1 PLNHIPAANRLPWL
15 AGKATCAHQLN
26 AGQASNEI
34 TELRPSFLRQKVVSR
49 FQMVALATLALCLFP
64 VGLASAAEQKTFPT
78 PNAAMTALIAAVKA
92 HTPEQVMAILGPELE
107 AFNATRDKAQDEMDR
122 QLFLEGSRIVKLEKQ
137 GDDPNT
143 VIAYLGEIEWPFP
156 APLVKT
162 STGWKFDG
170 KAAVEESKDREI
182 GRNELAAIDAC
193 QAYVDVQLDY
203 FSSDRQG
210 DGYLQFAQKINS
222 TPGKFDG
229 LYWSNASGE
238 DVSPL
243 GPFAAEAAGA
253 ESDLSVKPLPLSG
266 YYFKILTA
274 QGDAA
279 AGGARSYLVNG
290 RMLAGFALVAWPAEY
305 GVTGG
310 STFLVNQQGI
320 VYQKDLGP
328 DTEQIARTMSQ
339 FNPDSTW
346 TKTE

>member
-1 PLNHIPAANRLPWL
+1 MRNHTHPVS
-15 AGKATCAHQLN
+15 GF
-26 AGQASNEI
+26 QAI
-34 TELRPSFLRQKVVSR
+34 AIV
-49 FQMVALATLALCLFP
+49 TLAAFL
-64 VGLASAAEQKTFPT
+64 LAPGASLARAAVQKTFPT
-78 PNAAMTALIAAVKA
+78 PNAAMAALIAAVKA
-92 HTPEQVMAILGPELE
+92 RAMDQVMAILGPELE
-107 AFNATRDKAQDEMDR
+107 GFTATRDKAQNDIDR
-122 QLFLEGSRIVKLEKQ
+122 EFFLNGSRILKLEKK

-143 VIAYLGEIEWPFP
+143 VIAYLGENEWPFP

-170 KAAVEESKDREI
+170 TAGLEEIKDREI
-182 GRNELAAIDAC
+182 GRNELAAIAAC
-193 QAYVDVQLDY
+193 ETYGDVQLEY

-229 LYWSNASGE
+229 LYWSNANGE
-238 DVSPL
+238 DMSPI
-243 GPFAAEAAGA
+243 GPFVAQAAAAETGPAGA
-253 ESDLSVKPLPLSG
+253 AVPLSG

-279 AGGARSYLVNG
+279 VGGARSYLVNG

-305 GVTGG
+305 GVTGT

-320 VYQKDLGP
+320 VYQKDLGA
-328 DTEQIARTMSQ
+328 DSAKIARAIDQ

-346 TKTE
+346 QKVE

>member
-1 PLNHIPAANRLPWL
+1 MLSQQETTAMRNQTHL
-15 AGKATCAHQLN
+15 
-26 AGQASNEI
+26 
-34 TELRPSFLRQKVVSR
+34 VSR
-49 FQMVALATLALCLFP
+49 FQLVAVATVAAFLLPGGVAR
-64 VGLASAAEQKTFPT
+64 AAEQKTFPT

-92 HTPEQVMAILGPELE
+92 HAPDQVMAILGPELE
-107 AFNATRDKAQDEMDR
+107 AFNATRDKTQDEIDR
-122 QLFLEGSRIVKLEKQ
+122 QWFLDGSKTVKLEKQ

-162 STGWKFDG
+162 SAGWKFDG
-170 KAAVEESKDREI
+170 KAAVEEIKDREI
-182 GRNELAAIDAC
+182 GRNELAAVEAC
-193 QAYVDVQLDY
+193 EAYVDVQLDY
-203 FSSDRQG
+203 FSADRQG

-222 TPGKFDG
+222 TPGKYDG
-229 LYWSNASGE
+229 LYWSNANGE

-253 ESDLSVKPLPLSG
+253 ETPLSG
-266 YYFKILTA
+266 NAVPLVGYFFKILTA
-274 QGDAA
+274 QGGAA

-305 GVTGG
+305 GVTGV

-328 DTEQIARTMSQ
+328 DTERLARAMTE